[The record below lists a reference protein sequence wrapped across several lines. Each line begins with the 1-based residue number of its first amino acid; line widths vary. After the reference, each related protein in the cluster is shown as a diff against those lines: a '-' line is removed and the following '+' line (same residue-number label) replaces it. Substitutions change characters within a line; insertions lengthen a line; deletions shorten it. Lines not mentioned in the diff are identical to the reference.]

1 MERSSNLTKITEGI
15 SPARKRLREKATAVI
30 LEWLRSTENINNN
43 KMLKILKSKLFNLVR
58 LKVYGWS

>member
-1 MERSSNLTKITEGI
+1 MERSSNLTKLTEGI
-15 SPARKRLREKATAVI
+15 SPARKRPTEKATAMI

-43 KMLKILKSKLFNLVR
+43 KMLKIFKSKLYNLVR